1 MAGSMDD
8 QNTEVVKEAKDW
20 MLIIWMFLQKTTKLW
35 RDFEKEI
42 KYNNRFFPKGEL
54 LGELQRIQKYAVH
67 EIKKEETFYR
77 ARLFA
82 YPYEYYQK
90 ELKQIADAITKYY
103 PNVKDKDAQFDLRDM
118 SDITFLFGAMS
129 CLDID
134 NQPLCDELEKIFR
147 KKKRFWGYGAE
158 QSDAPPKEKTSGGR
172 ANPRNISYL
181 YIAEDVKTAIL
192 EVRPNVTQEVSVATV
207 KITKDL
213 RLFDFCYTDPSE
225 SEMGK
230 SFDLGIISAAFSMP
244 NFGDENNYYAT
255 QYVCEYIKEMGFDGI
270 RFYSSLNPEGK
281 NIVLF
286 DTEADPLTKSKNY
299 KITNS
304 KVYSVTKLG
313 IDFQQVMPFKQK

>member
-1 MAGSMDD
+1 MDD
-8 QNTEVVKEAKDW
+8 QKVEGVKEDKDW
-20 MLIIWMFLQKTTKLW
+20 MLILWMFLQKTNKLW

-54 LGELQRIQKYAVH
+54 LDELRRIQKYAVH
-67 EIKKEETFYR
+67 EIKKGERFYR

-90 ELKQIADAITKYY
+90 ELKQITDAITKYY
-103 PNVKDKDAQFDLRDM
+103 PNIKDKAAPFDLRDV

-134 NQPLCDELEKIFR
+134 NQPLCDELEKIFQ

-213 RLFDFCYTDPSE
+213 KLFDFCYTDPNE
-225 SEMGK
+225 SELGK
-230 SFDLGIISAAFSMP
+230 SLDLGIISAAFSMP

-255 QYVCEYIKEMGFDGI
+255 QYVCEFIREMGFDGI

-286 DTEADPLTKSKNY
+286 DTEIDPLTKCKNY

-313 IDFQQVMPFKQK
+313 IDFQQVMPLEQK

>member
-1 MAGSMDD
+1 MDD
-8 QNTEVVKEAKDW
+8 QKVEGMKEEKEW
-20 MLIIWMFLQKTTKLW
+20 LLILLMLLQKTNKLW

-54 LGELQRIQKYAVH
+54 LDELRRIQKYAVY
-67 EIKKEETFYR
+67 EIKKGKRFYR

-82 YPYEYYQK
+82 HPYEYYQK
-90 ELKQIADAITKYY
+90 ELKQITDTITKYY
-103 PNVKDKDAQFDLRDM
+103 PNIKNRAVPFDLSDV

-134 NQPLCDELEKIFR
+134 NQPLCDELEKIFQ

-172 ANPRNISYL
+172 ANPSNISYL

-213 RLFDFCYTDPSE
+213 KLFDFCYTDPNE
-225 SEMGK
+225 SELGR
-230 SFDLGIISAAFSMP
+230 SLDLGIISAAFSMP

-255 QYVCEYIKEMGFDGI
+255 QYVCEFIKEMGFDGI

-286 DTEADPLTKSKNY
+286 DIDIDPLTKCKNY
-299 KITNS
+299 KIINS
-304 KVYSVTKLG
+304 KVYSITKLG
-313 IDFQQVMPFKQK
+313 IDFQQVMPLEQK

>member
-1 MAGSMDD
+1 MDN
-8 QNTEVVKEAKDW
+8 QKTECVKEYKDW
-20 MLIIWMFLQKTTKLW
+20 MLILWMFLQKTNKLW
-35 RDFEKEI
+35 KDFDKEI

-54 LGELQRIQKYAVH
+54 LNELQRIQKYAVY
-67 EIKKEETFYR
+67 EIKKGKRFYR

-82 YPYEYYQK
+82 HPYEYYQK
-90 ELKQIADAITKYY
+90 ELKQIADTIAKYY
-103 PNVKDKDAQFDLRDM
+103 PNVKDGTVPFDLKDIL
-118 SDITFLFGAMS
+118 DITVLFGAMS

-134 NQPLCDELEKIFR
+134 NQPLCDELEKIFQ

-192 EVRPNVTQEVSVATV
+192 EVRPNVMQEISVATV

-213 RLFDFCYTDPSE
+213 KLFDFCYTDPSK
-225 SEMGK
+225 SELGK

-244 NFGDENNYYAT
+244 NYGDESNYYAT
-255 QYVCEYIKEMGFDGI
+255 QYVCEFIKEMGFDGI
-270 RFYSSLNPEGK
+270 RFYSSLNPDGK

-286 DTEADPLTKSKNY
+286 DTEINPLTKSKNY
-299 KITNS
+299 KIINS

-313 IDFQQVMPFKQK
+313 IDFQQVMPFEQKK

>member
-1 MAGSMDD
+1 MDD
-8 QNTEVVKEAKDW
+8 QKVEGVKEDKDW
-20 MLIIWMFLQKTTKLW
+20 MLILWMFLQKTNKLW

-54 LGELQRIQKYAVH
+54 LNELQRIQKYAVH
-67 EIKKEETFYR
+67 EIKKGEIFYR

-82 YPYEYYQK
+82 YPYEYCQK
-90 ELKQIADAITKYY
+90 ELKQITDTITKYY
-103 PNVKDKDAQFDLRDM
+103 PNVKDKEALFDLSEV
-118 SDITFLFGAMS
+118 SDITFLFGALS

-207 KITKDL
+207 KMKKDL
-213 RLFDFCYTDPSE
+213 KLFDFCYTDPGE
-225 SEMGK
+225 SELGK

-244 NFGDENNYYAT
+244 NFGDESNYYAT
-255 QYVCEYIKEMGFDGI
+255 QYVCEFIREMGFDGI

-286 DTEADPLTKSKNY
+286 DTEIDPITKSKNY
-299 KITNS
+299 KIINS

-313 IDFQQVMPFKQK
+313 IDFQQVMPFEQKKY